1 LCGFY
6 DKLLDMLSLQ
16 IKNNNNGEK
25 KNGHKGV
32 LKLNVEDMVERA
44 IENRLEQ

>member
-1 LCGFY
+1 MISYLICLAC
-6 DKLLDMLSLQ
+6 KLKIIIM
-16 IKNNNNGEK
+16 ERK